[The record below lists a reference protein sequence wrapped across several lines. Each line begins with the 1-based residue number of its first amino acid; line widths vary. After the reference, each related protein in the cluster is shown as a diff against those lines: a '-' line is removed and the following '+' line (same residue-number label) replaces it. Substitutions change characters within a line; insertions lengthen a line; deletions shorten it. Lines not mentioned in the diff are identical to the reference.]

1 MPRPHLYREAI
12 LTLLQQNPIHPTVD
26 WIHRALRK
34 REPRISLATVYRTL
48 RVLVAEGTLC
58 ELPFGAAES
67 RFGFVKEQN
76 HYHFICESC
85 GHIHD
90 LAIPARTGLEAA
102 VSKATG
108 HRAIRHT
115 TEFFGTCRSCLAL
128 SAQAAGP
135 RRAPAGK
142 TSSAARRAGEREKG
156 SGSPRLRK

>member
-12 LTLLQQNPIHPTVD
+12 LRLLQQNPIHPTVD

-34 REPRISLATVYRTL
+34 RQPHVSLATVYRTL
-48 RVLVAEGTLC
+48 RVLVAEGILC

-76 HYHFICESC
+76 HYHFICDGC

-90 LAIPARTGLEAA
+90 LAIPPRTGLEAA
-102 VSKATG
+102 VSRATG
-108 HRAIRHT
+108 HRAVRHT

-128 SAQAAGP
+128 SARAARP
-135 RRAPAGK
+135 TRAPAGG
-142 TSSAARRAGEREKG
+142 TSGVTRRAGKGEKR
-156 SGSPRLRK
+156 SGPRRLRK

>member
-12 LTLLQQNPIHPTVD
+12 LRLLQQNPIHPTVD

-34 REPRISLATVYRTL
+34 REPRVSLATVYRTL
-48 RVLVAEGTLC
+48 RVLVAEGILC

-67 RFGFVKEQN
+67 RFGHVTEQS
-76 HYHFICESC
+76 HYHFICDTC

-90 LAIPARTGLEAA
+90 LATPPRTGLEAA

-115 TEFFGTCRSCLAL
+115 TEFFGTCRSCVAL
-128 SAQAAGP
+128 SAPATRP
-135 RRAPAGK
+135 RRTKAGK
-142 TSSAARRAGEREKG
+142 PSSAARGARITEKKRRG
-156 SGSPRLRK
+156 

>member
-1 MPRPHLYREAI
+1 VPRPHLYREAI

-48 RVLVAEGTLC
+48 RVLVAEGILC
-58 ELPFGAAES
+58 ELPFGASES
-67 RFGFVKEQN
+67 RFGYVKEQN
-76 HYHFICESC
+76 HYHFICDSC

-90 LAIPARTGLEAA
+90 LATPPRTGLEAA

-115 TEFFGTCRSCLAL
+115 TEFFGTCRSCLAR
-128 SAQAAGP
+128 SATAAG
-135 RRAPAGK
+135 RRSALTRK
-142 TSSAARRAGEREKG
+142 TSSAARKPAKRGKG
-156 SGSPRLRK
+156 RK

>member
-12 LTLLQQNPIHPTVD
+12 LRLLQQNPIHPTVD

-48 RVLVAEGTLC
+48 RVLVAEGILC
-58 ELPFGAAES
+58 DLPFGAAES
-67 RFGFVKEQN
+67 RFGYVKEQN
-76 HYHFICESC
+76 HYHFICDSC

-90 LAIPARTGLEAA
+90 LALPPRTGLEAA

-115 TEFFGTCRSCLAL
+115 TEFFGTCQSCLAL
-128 SAQAAGP
+128 SAPSTRP
-135 RRAPAGK
+135 RKAK
-142 TSSAARRAGEREKG
+142 TRKTASAARGAGTRENKRRG
-156 SGSPRLRK
+156 

>member
-1 MPRPHLYREAI
+1 MPRPQLYREAI
-12 LTLLQQNPIHPTVD
+12 LRLLQQNRTHPTVD
-26 WIHRALRK
+26 WLHRALRK
-34 REPRISLATVYRTL
+34 REPRVSLATVYRTL
-48 RVLVAEGTLC
+48 RVLVAEGILC

-67 RFGFVKEQN
+67 RFGYVKEQN
-76 HYHFICESC
+76 HYHFICDSC

-90 LAIPARTGLEAA
+90 LTTFPRTGLEAA

-128 SAQAAGP
+128 SAPAARP

-142 TSSAARRAGEREKG
+142 TSSATRRPGKRAK
-156 SGSPRLRK
+156 P